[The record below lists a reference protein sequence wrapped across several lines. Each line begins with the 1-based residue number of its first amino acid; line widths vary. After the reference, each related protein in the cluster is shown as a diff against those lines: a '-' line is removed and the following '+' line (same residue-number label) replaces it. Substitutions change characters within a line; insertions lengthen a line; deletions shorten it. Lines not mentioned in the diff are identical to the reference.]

1 MVLLISSYHPWL
13 GMVLLIYG
21 DWGMVRLYACKW
33 QPVLPTSKRAECLP
47 TKPSDEMALPQQVSP
62 EMCPLKERLQWRCEP
77 SRIGDPFHPKKHHL
91 FDREKTG
98 EYKSLDLGEFAMFEE
113 SQLMYWNHQDPN
125 HWRICRPRKI
135 CQWEF
140 QWYPLVMQQF
150 ARSYGHG
157 NRWFMMIY
165 LFEKC
170 DFPFSSQ
177 QVPLCPSDFFDFWGE
192 LYHQIR
198 SKKNH
203 HYLVAHPTN
212 RKWVITPVI
221 NGISRV
227 NPLITGVITHLRAV
241 GWATK

>member
-1 MVLLISSYHPWL
+1 MTGNGPINLWWL
-13 GMVLLIYG
+13 GDGTFICVQMAAQFYPHQKGPNVY
-21 DWGMVRLYACKW
+21 
-33 QPVLPTSKRAECLP
+33 QPSPQMRWRYLSRFLQRC
-47 TKPSDEMALPQQVSP
+47 ALW
-62 EMCPLKERLQWRCEP
+62 KKRLQWRCEP

-170 DFPFSSQ
+170 DFPTFSSQ
-177 QVPLCPSDFFDFWGE
+177 KVPLCPSDFFDFWGE

-221 NGISRV
+221 K
-227 NPLITGVITHLRAV
+227 
-241 GWATK
+241 WDK